1 LNRYFFSSSVLGD
14 SIGQIRTTNGLG
26 TNGAGVRSLP
36 GLVSHIVEVKSY
48 FTQNPAQGEDER
60 NGLLTTVEDLVSSLR

>member
-26 TNGAGVRSLP
+26 TNSAGVRSLP

-48 FTQNPAQGEDER
+48 FTQSPAQVRIPDEADQR
-60 NGLLTTVEDLVSSLR
+60 SGVMSITIPG

>member
-36 GLVSHIVEVKSY
+36 GLVSHIVDVKPY
-48 FTQNPAQGEDER
+48 FTQNTAQGEDER
-60 NGLLTTVEDLVSSLR
+60 NRLP